1 MVADLLLQL
10 TDQADHIDLALN
22 QLSGVGLVQMH
33 LEEGLGTGQRLI
45 AQAHRQVAD
54 DRLGPCQ
61 MEERASVRATDLWGA
76 DHQASQ

>member
-45 AQAHRQVAD
+45 AQAHRQVPGEFRPASG
-54 DRLGPCQ
+54 RCTGSGLSGPA
-61 MEERASVRATDLWGA
+61 RS
-76 DHQASQ
+76 